1 MSLPYPYSID
11 HRPNG
16 TGNPVAFK
24 VYPAPM
30 GLDSQGN
37 PVPLAPR
44 VEFASEDE
52 LACWAAY
59 QEAKGEAG
67 AMQAAHATAN
77 AELEG
82 LKQVINDAKAKAKN
96 GRN

>member
-1 MSLPYPYSID
+1 MPLPYPYSID

-16 TGNPVAFK
+16 TGNLVAFK
-24 VYPAPM
+24 VYPPPM
-30 GLDSQGN
+30 GLDAAGN
-37 PVPLAPR
+37 PVALASR
-44 VEFASEDE
+44 VEFASDEE

-67 AMQAAHATAN
+67 AMQQAHAVAN

-82 LKQVINDAKAKAKN
+82 LKQVVNDAKAKAKN